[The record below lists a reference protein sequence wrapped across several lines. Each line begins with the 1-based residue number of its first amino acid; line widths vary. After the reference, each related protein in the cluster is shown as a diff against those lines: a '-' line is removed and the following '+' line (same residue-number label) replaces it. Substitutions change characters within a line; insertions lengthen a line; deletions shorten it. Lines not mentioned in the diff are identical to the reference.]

1 LNSPDLSPKK
11 QKTSST
17 IKRAP
22 TLKVNTTRGGASD
35 FGSNQSPIKRKQTVA
50 ALMEIKKEEM
60 KILKRKKQEEKE
72 KLLQERAEWKQDI
85 RAFIRSKKMMTYR
98 Q

>member
-1 LNSPDLSPKK
+1 M
-11 QKTSST
+11 TS
-17 IKRAP
+17 
-22 TLKVNTTRGGASD
+22 D
-35 FGSNQSPIKRKQTVA
+35 QSPIKRKQTVA